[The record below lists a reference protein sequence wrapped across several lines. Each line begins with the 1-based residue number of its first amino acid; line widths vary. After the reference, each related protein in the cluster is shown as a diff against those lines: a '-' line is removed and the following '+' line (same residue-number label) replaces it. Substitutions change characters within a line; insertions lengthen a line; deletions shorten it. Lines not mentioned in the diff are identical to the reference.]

1 MVELLLPLFM
11 GLYSPEEPV
20 VYEVVSQTGDSITL
34 KLSDSRKSD
43 PASTVSLPKTLFLM
57 NSAVWRPLGYKPEI
71 HGITSYAP
79 PKLLTQA
86 QQYFDEMLV
95 WRTQMPAREEPA
107 AAPRV
112 ECNSPASTQWQALL
126 RLGVD
131 EERIRPLSC
140 EQQSALALFLK
151 APDVDE
157 AVIPDEGAA
166 DEYADDGFMGSSVF
180 SVLNATIPTASAPP
194 PVWHPT
200 SELSEAKVLQQVPEQ
215 SFIFPLTSSVTVT
228 SPYGLRYHPIL
239 HRFMRHEGV
248 DLRAALNSNVLSV
261 SSGVVSETGYGPAT
275 GLFVTINHAEGWSS
289 RYLHLNQIL
298 VAKGERVAKGNVIA
312 LSGTTGRSN
321 GPHLHLEVSHNGR
334 LLNPMEVLFARIE
347 SPSNQPIASAV
358 SPSAPTPAEPAP
370 EPIDMTPAITVISG
384 DAENLQVGV
393 RIGRRTAFYSPKEI
407 IETEEGSWRI
417 VEKFGK
423 YKLVKIESK
432 K

>member
-1 MVELLLPLFM
+1 MVEFLLPLFM
-11 GLYSPEEPV
+11 GLYSPGEPM
-20 VYEVVSQTGDSITL
+20 VYEVVSQNGDSISL
-34 KLSDSRKSD
+34 VLSDSRKSD
-43 PASTVSLPKTLFLM
+43 SASTIVMPRTLFLM
-57 NSAVWRPLGYKPEI
+57 NGAVWRPLGYKPEI
-71 HGITSYAP
+71 HGITSYAS
-79 PKLLTQA
+79 PKMLTKA

-95 WRTQMPAREEPA
+95 WRAEMPTREEPA
-107 AAPRV
+107 AVPRV
-112 ECNSPASTQWQALL
+112 ECIATGSTQWQASL

-131 EERIRPLSC
+131 GERIRPLSC

-151 APDVDE
+151 VPDVGE
-157 AVIPDEGAA
+157 EVIPEDVAV

-194 PVWHPT
+194 PAWHPT
-200 SELSEAKVLQQVPEQ
+200 GELSEAKVLQQVPEQ

-347 SPSNQPIASAV
+347 SPSNQSITPTTAV
-358 SPSAPTPAEPAP
+358 AADAQPQPEP
-370 EPIDMTPAITVISG
+370 EPIDMTPAIAVISG
-384 DAENLQVGV
+384 DADNLQVGI
-393 RIGRRTAFYSPKEI
+393 RIGRKTVFYSPKEI

-417 VEKFGK
+417 VQKFGK
-423 YKLVKIESK
+423 FKLVKIEPK

>member
-43 PASTVSLPKTLFLM
+43 SPSTVSLPKTLFLM

-358 SPSAPTPAEPAP
+358 PSSAPTPAELAP